1 MSNTMEQHLRR
12 IQDKLQLLL
21 KQYEAVQKENKKLK
35 EELGSSRQQA
45 VLQQETIEKL
55 KQQVE
60 ILKLNSGEM
69 NEADKKQF
77 EKRINAYL
85 KEIDRCIVML
95 SA

>member
-60 ILKLNSGEM
+60 ILKLNTGEM